1 MDRAIVKEVEG
12 LTFAT
17 QHVGP
22 ISAACTLIYD
32 KASDSLAIVDP
43 GGDAKLVI
51 NTVRKLRGDRK
62 GPIAHS
68 MILLTHARL
77 PPHHVIPHNAFFSH
91 PTPSQS
97 HKTNAQQIL
106 TTRLDCRR

>member
-1 MDRAIVKEVEG
+1 MDRATVKEVEG

-32 KASDSLAIVDP
+32 KATDSLAIVDP

-51 NTVRKLRGDRK
+51 NTVRKLRGDKK

-77 PPHHVIPHNAFFSH
+77 PPHSPFSLKAH
-91 PTPSQS
+91 TKCFCDLHEQ
-97 HKTNAQQIL
+97 TRQTL
-106 TTRLDCRR
+106 TTRPGCRR